1 MILAMKI
8 LLTVFFAYRILKII
22 KQTNEGIKNGES
34 VGVAVIAFL
43 VVLGLYVFFIVG
55 IWVWL

>member
-22 KQTNEGIKNGES
+22 KQTNEGIENGES

-43 VVLGLYVFFIVG
+43 VVFGLFAFFIVG

>member
-22 KQTNEGIKNGES
+22 KQTNEGIENGES
-34 VGVAVIAFL
+34 VGVAVVAFL
-43 VVLGLYVFFIVG
+43 VVLGLYAFFIVG

>member
-22 KQTNEGIKNGES
+22 KQTNEGIENGES

-43 VVLGLYVFFIVG
+43 VVFGLYVFFIVG